1 MLQREVPKTSLPL
14 PEGEAA
20 AGFHLPEMEPGTGQ
34 EQAAADINLLNGSDV
49 METTPSPF
57 PAPED
62 PSETE
67 FRPQL
72 TDPESL
78 HDQGAMMMYGAAE
91 QERRRKDKQ
100 ARLMDVLRAGA
111 MDGEGRKKAAE
122 LWGQDALN
130 RLDLASEHDRAYML
144 GNRLM
149 ETIGDGDRDVGR
161 QIYKNANNLWGT
173 DVVTAD
179 QIWKDFQERN
189 ACVVEVEKKM
199 NAINAEDWNSNGAE
213 VFAKSFFKKQIQ
225 LKIPK

>member
-1 MLQREVPKTSLPL
+1 
-14 PEGEAA
+14 
-20 AGFHLPEMEPGTGQ
+20 
-34 EQAAADINLLNGSDV
+34 
-49 METTPSPF
+49 
-57 PAPED
+57 
-62 PSETE
+62 
-67 FRPQL
+67 
-72 TDPESL
+72 
-78 HDQGAMMMYGAAE
+78 MMYGAAE
-91 QERRRKDKQ
+91 REERRRKDKQ
-100 ARLMDVLRAGA
+100 ARLMDMLRAGA